1 MQYYIRTLKIKKN
14 GENVPIKATGIEEL
28 RMIVPFMV
36 TKNGETG
43 C

>member
-1 MQYYIRTLKIKKN
+1 MQILHKDTKNKEN
-14 GENVPIKATGIEEL
+14 GENVPIKATENEEL

>member
-1 MQYYIRTLKIKKN
+1 MQILHKNTKNKEN
-14 GENVPIKATGIEEL
+14 GENVPIKATEIEEL